1 MRKKY
6 ISLEVK
12 VRKNGRFVT
21 IFTQKVMNQYINIMM
36 IWFVDEPYLRTLAE
50 QIKSGKQLSAAAL
63 QQGLD
68 KLSICNLGKF
78 TISSSSPLSPI

>member
-1 MRKKY
+1 
-6 ISLEVK
+6 
-12 VRKNGRFVT
+12 
-21 IFTQKVMNQYINIMM
+21 MM
-36 IWFVDEPYLRTLAE
+36 TWFVDEPYLRTLAE